1 MKFKDY
7 HLCFYISSIG
17 NTSSV
22 GNTMTKH
29 FVKLK
34 TSQLKIL
41 PIHQIYRLSIIAII
55 QYDVHAKQTVIN
67 VIPFT
72 ILMLFYLQTQATFNY
87 SNECVGLLYKATV
100 CRS

>member
-1 MKFKDY
+1 M
-7 HLCFYISSIG
+7 LLYISSSG

-29 FVKLK
+29 SVKLK

-55 QYDVHAKQTVIN
+55 KYDVYIGYQIVQPIIN
-67 VIPFT
+67 
-72 ILMLFYLQTQATFNY
+72 
-87 SNECVGLLYKATV
+87 E
-100 CRS
+100 